1 MHPTEP
7 SRPTEDTR
15 PTDRRAPD
23 DGARLRI
30 AFVYDALVPY
40 TSGGAERR
48 FHELATRLAIRHEVH
63 YVTWRFWGDC
73 PTMVRDGI
81 TFHGVG
87 GPRQFYGSDGKRTI
101 REAAEFALRLPATL
115 ARLKVDVLDVSATPY
130 LPLYTAW
137 AVSRA
142 TRTPL
147 VATWHEF
154 WGAHW
159 ATYLPDRPVVARLAR
174 LSEAAARP
182 LSDRRVA
189 VSAFTARR
197 MSDPGRRRDS
207 IDVVGN
213 GVDLVAMADARPDP
227 ESSDILFVG
236 RLIDEKQVDL
246 LVRAV
251 AALHV
256 RAAGLRCVIAGDGPE
271 RDRLVSLAADL
282 GVGDQVVFVGRV
294 QDGRIPELM
303 RSSRILVL
311 PSAREGYG
319 ITVVEGGACGLVP
332 VVTRSPL
339 SAAPDL
345 VTDGRD
351 GLICDP
357 TVDGLA
363 GALGSLLADP
373 ERLARMALAAR
384 QSADER
390 GWDSRAMDMERIYRE
405 VALRRRPALAGPA
418 ALALDGAR

>member
-1 MHPTEP
+1 MGPTN
-7 SRPTEDTR
+7 
-15 PTDRRAPD
+15 

-30 AFVYDALVPY
+30 GFVYDALVPY

-63 YVTWRFWGDC
+63 YVTWRFWGDR

-81 TFHGVG
+81 TYHGVG
-87 GPRQFYGSDGKRTI
+87 GPRRFYGSDGKRTI
-101 REAAEFALRLPATL
+101 REAVEFALRLPATL
-115 ARLKVDVLDVSATPY
+115 ARLKVDLLDVSATPY

-147 VATWHEF
+147 IATWHEF
-154 WGAHW
+154 WGEHW
-159 ATYLPDRPVVARLAR
+159 ATYLPNRPAVARLAR

-182 LSDRRVA
+182 LADRRVA
-189 VSAFTARR
+189 VSDFTARR
-197 MSDPGRRRDS
+197 MSDPGRRGAS

-213 GVDLVAMADARPDP
+213 GVDLGAMSSADPDP
-227 ESSDILFVG
+227 ERSDVLYVG
-236 RLIDEKQVDL
+236 RLIDEKRVDL
-246 LVRAV
+246 LVRAIG
-251 AALHV
+251 ALHARV
-256 RAAGLRCVIAGDGPE
+256 PGIRCVIAGDGPE
-271 RDRLVSLAADL
+271 HERLAGLADEL
-282 GVGDQVVFVGRV
+282 GINDQVIFVGRV
-294 QDGRIPELM
+294 PDDRIPALM
-303 RSSRILVL
+303 QASRILVL

-332 VVTRSPL
+332 VVARSPL

-363 GALGSLLADP
+363 GALGSLLEDP
-373 ERLARMALAAR
+373 ERLERMALAAR
-384 QSADER
+384 QSADKR
-390 GWDSRAMDMERIYRE
+390 DWGARASEMERIYRE
-405 VALRRRPALAGPA
+405 IAGGRHPAPVEPG
-418 ALALDGAR
+418 ALALDAER